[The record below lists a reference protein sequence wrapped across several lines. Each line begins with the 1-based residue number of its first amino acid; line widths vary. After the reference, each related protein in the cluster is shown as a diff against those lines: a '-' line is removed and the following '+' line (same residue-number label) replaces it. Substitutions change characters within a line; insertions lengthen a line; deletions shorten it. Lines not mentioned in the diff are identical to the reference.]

1 MPRHEIRQVIDI
13 EVEVGFNKVPG
24 SRPDRANAAMPNRG
38 QRLHAV
44 SPISPQVTQEQ
55 GVTMTVTASYSVQGV
70 GPQQSLEERQGMWE
84 QAMRE
89 RLGPMGIRLS
99 PDDRGA
105 GKVQSAD
112 LADLLLTDWDCPPM
126 DGYLSRRAMQRQV
139 DPDAVVVMAGYGGEE
154 RLSLGGTD
162 TLFGRGAL
170 LIVSGE
176 GVDRARFTVP
186 KGLRKRSLV
195 FPRAALMA
203 AGSGLKIP
211 RALAMGPERPL
222 VSIFQ
227 TFLDQVWN
235 ALPDMSVAE
244 IEAARTALV
253 ALVAGIVRSEGAG
266 VNDQSALP
274 ALRAQLDR
282 SIAERLR
289 HGPVRLE
296 DLAADHGVSTRTIYR
311 AFALTGDTMKS
322 VVRAQRLAAVRHD
335 LLNTNLTIARIAHR
349 WNYYDAS
356 HLGREFREVFGLSA
370 GEYRQNYAG
379 DTGGSIRSEIDDSGL
394 GAPRVMEAS

>member
-1 MPRHEIRQVIDI
+1 M
-13 EVEVGFNKVPG
+13 
-24 SRPDRANAAMPNRG
+24 
-38 QRLHAV
+38 
-44 SPISPQVTQEQ
+44 
-55 GVTMTVTASYSVQGV
+55 TMTASYSVDQAFG
-70 GPQQSLEERQGMWE
+70 QQQLLDEREGLWE

-89 RLGPMGIRLS
+89 RLGPIGIRL
-99 PDDRGA
+99 PRDDCGA

-126 DGYLSRRAMQRQV
+126 DGYLSRRTMQGEPDR
-139 DPDAVVVMAGYGGEE
+139 DAVVVMAAYGGEE
-154 RLSLGGTD
+154 RLSFAGND

-170 LIVSGE
+170 LLASGE
-176 GVDRARFTVP
+176 GVGRGGFTVP

-195 FPRAALMA
+195 LPRAALMA

-211 RALAMGPERPL
+211 CSLALGPDRPL
-222 VSIFQ
+222 VGIFQ
-227 TFLDQVWN
+227 TFLDQVWDG
-235 ALPDMSVAE
+235 LPDMTAPE

-253 ALVAGIVRSEGAG
+253 ALIAGIVRSEGIG

-296 DLAADHGVSTRTIYR
+296 DLAAEHRVSTRTIHR

-322 VVRAQRLAAVRHD
+322 VVRAQRLAAVRQD
-335 LLNTNLTIARIAHR
+335 LLNTNLKIATIAHR

-379 DTGGSIRSEIDDSGL
+379 DTGGSIQSAIEDGTL
-394 GAPRVMEAS
+394 AAPG